1 MILAIETSDILC
13 SVAFK
18 DAGKIL
24 AEYNHELPMQHATLV
39 GYLVNTGLE
48 FLSGK
53 QRTQKYSIDDISA
66 VVVAIGPGSFTGLRI
81 GLSYAQGFCF
91 GNEIPVVGVSN
102 HQVLAVQ
109 RVQSKRR
116 VFTLIEARRE
126 EVYLAEHEFLEN
138 KYPEIKTHQIVK
150 KADLKMVIPAGSQVI
165 CNRTLKLGQVITEQ
179 LYERNMDLLTHAGY
193 SASILAELGLH
204 KFGLKGSDSL
214 SEIEPMYIRP
224 FAGVK

>member
-1 MILAIETSDILC
+1 MILAIETSDVLC
-13 SVAFK
+13 SVAFW
-18 DAGKIL
+18 DEGKIL

-39 GYLVNTGLE
+39 GYLVNNGLE
-48 FLSGK
+48 FLGGK
-53 QRTQKYSIDDISA
+53 LRARKYSIDDISA
-66 VVVAIGPGSFTGLRI
+66 VVVGIGPGSFTGLRI

-91 GNEIPVVGVSN
+91 GNEIPIVGVSN

-109 RVQSKRR
+109 RIPSIRR
-116 VFTLIEARRE
+116 VFTIIEARRE

-150 KADLKMVIPAGSQVI
+150 KADLNAVIPTGSQVI
-165 CNRTLKLGQVITEQ
+165 CNRTLKLDQAIIDQAEKRKIELIT
-179 LYERNMDLLTHAGY
+179 HGSY

-214 SEIEPMYIRP
+214 SELEPMYIRP